1 MCDKDTIADFD
12 RALARRGL
20 SRRQFALA
28 GTAAFLASCAKAGE
42 GIPGGG
48 NTLTEQT
55 VTIATPDGKA
65 DAFFVH
71 PASGRH
77 PGIVM
82 WPDIAGL
89 RDASKEMGRRLAAAG
104 FAVLVVNQYYRNARA
119 PVLTSLPEY
128 FTPEAQVR
136 LQPMRDAITPAG
148 TVRDATAFETFLDG
162 QGAVDPARKI
172 GTCGYCMG
180 GPFAVRTAV
189 AVPARVG
196 AVASMHGAWLVTDQP
211 DSPHRILKDSK
222 ASYLFAIGQNDDA
235 KAPGDKN
242 ALREASKAAGRPAEI
257 EVYPADHGWCALDA
271 PFYDKAQSDRAN
283 ARMIALFNAAL

>member
-1 MCDKDTIADFD
+1 MCDKDSIADFD
-12 RALARRGL
+12 RALARCGL

-28 GTAAFLASCAKAGE
+28 GTAAFLASCAKAGDSA
-42 GIPGGG
+42 PGGG
-48 NTLTEQT
+48 SQLAERM
-55 VTIATPDGKA
+55 VDIAAPDGTA

-77 PGIVM
+77 PGIIM

-119 PVLTSLPEY
+119 PVLRSLPEY
-128 FTPEAQVR
+128 FTPEAQAR

-148 TVRDATAFETFLDG
+148 TMRDAAAFVAFLDG
-162 QGAVDPARKI
+162 QGAVDRARRI

-189 AVPARVG
+189 AAPDRVG
-196 AVASMHGAWLVTDQP
+196 AVASLHGAWLVTDQP

-222 ASYLFAIGQNDDA
+222 ASFLFAIGQNDDA
-235 KAPGDKN
+235 KAPGDKD
-242 ALREASKAAGRPAEI
+242 ALRAAAQAAGRPAEI

-271 PFYDKAQSDRAN
+271 PFYDKAQADRAN
-283 ARMIALFNAAL
+283 ARMIALFNTAL